1 MSLILDIACLIASA
15 CLSKAFVDNDGSS
28 TPPTAPA
35 AESAFI
41 LCILNSVNSK
51 ISLFLRFIILIYIL
65 KYETIIMKIKRFNED
80 EQVDISSER
89 ISEIMDELK
98 DFVAIMEDKSKYVES
113 LLNELNNYKSDSKKG
128 NDQIDDSIA
137 ALQIVKKDVDD
148 CNDKIDTIVNNL
160 TDYNEGGRK
169 YMYTENK

>member
-1 MSLILDIACLIASA
+1 
-15 CLSKAFVDNDGSS
+15 
-28 TPPTAPA
+28 
-35 AESAFI
+35 
-41 LCILNSVNSK
+41 
-51 ISLFLRFIILIYIL
+51 
-65 KYETIIMKIKRFNED
+65 MKIKRFNED

-89 ISEIMDELK
+89 INEIMEDLK
-98 DFVAIMEDKSKYVES
+98 DFVSIMEDKSKYVES